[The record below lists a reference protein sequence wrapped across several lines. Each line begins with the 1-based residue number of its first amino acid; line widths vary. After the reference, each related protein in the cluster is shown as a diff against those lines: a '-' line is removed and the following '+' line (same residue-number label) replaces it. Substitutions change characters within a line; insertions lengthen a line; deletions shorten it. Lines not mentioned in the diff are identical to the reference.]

1 MLVALCC
8 FLKIARWDSLNEAYG
23 ERVSNHTHMSDV
35 RNAMSEEMK
44 ACWGKHDQEKP
55 LPGMTFEPRSEWLEW
70 ASQVE
75 IEGSE
80 F

>member
-1 MLVALCC
+1 MLALCC
-8 FLKIARWDSLNEAYG
+8 FLKMVRWDSLSEAYG
-23 ERVSNHTHMSDV
+23 ERVSKHTHMSDV

-44 ACWGKHDQEKP
+44 ACWEKHDQEKP
-55 LPGMTFEPRSEWLEW
+55 LPGVTFEPRSEWL